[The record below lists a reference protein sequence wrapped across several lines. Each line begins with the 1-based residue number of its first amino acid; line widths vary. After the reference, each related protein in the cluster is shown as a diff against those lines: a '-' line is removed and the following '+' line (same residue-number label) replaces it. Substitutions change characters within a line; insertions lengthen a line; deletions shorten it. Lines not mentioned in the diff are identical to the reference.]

1 MAGLIIHSVFILG
14 THAYSLT
21 FIKETS
27 TIYQMAKALCSC
39 PKGCLKKQGKVW
51 ERDSLALSPP
61 DGYLISTISLSLKCF
76 SLSLINLF
84 IF

>member
-1 MAGLIIHSVFILG
+1 
-14 THAYSLT
+14 
-21 FIKETS
+21 
-27 TIYQMAKALCSC
+27 MAKALCSC